1 MSIWV
6 GRGALLAAAICMTAA
21 TATAQQL
28 IPADTRPTQLAQAQ
42 TQARAPTAAS
52 SGESNTV
59 AKVNNWTV
67 GLAGGLPEG
76 TFLRFGAEI
85 SRNLNDSDDLRVLT
99 IVTPGATDN
108 VKDLLYLKGIDIA
121 ITHADVF
128 EHFRNVEKIPNI
140 EKRVNF
146 ISEMYI
152 SELHVL
158 VRPEINSFKDLN
170 GKKVSFH
177 TPGAGPSVTGPILFQ
192 RLGIKVEPVYVNN
205 AIAYEKMKTGE
216 IAALIHT
223 VGKPNDLFTKNKNEH
238 GFKFL
243 AVPFDKFDDFY
254 VPSVFTDEDYP
265 GYVKPGE
272 KVETLGVQAVLAV
285 YNWPRESDRFRRVSR
300 FIDYYF
306 DRFENFHA
314 ARITRNGRAS
324 TWPPRC
330 RAGPATGSR
339 RRSSSRW
346 RRRRRRARVTSLST
360 AAGAPAGRARLPPT
374 MRPSRSA
381 CSSSSWSG
389 ASRKASSDARG
400 PSQRGESVRQT
411 PRASRRAGNRA
422 RLTGC
427 RRPCAATFATLGAMT
442 MPVRWQLA
450 PATRGGIATAMRGK
464 GLALAALAALT
475 ATVAFAAE
483 GRTQRPEARI
493 VVAQTIVAEA
503 PSQTAV
509 QIQTG
514 PSEAIPANSFIRL
527 RGLPRQRFA
536 VGRLRHRAGLL
547 GHPAAEPAGA
557 EGDHPGRRLGPLR
570 ADHQP
575 GQRRRQPCWPK

>member
-1 MSIWV
+1 MSIRV
-6 GRGALLAAAICMTAA
+6 GRGAFLAAAICMTAA
-21 TATAQQL
+21 TATAQETT
-28 IPADTRPTQLAQAQ
+28 PADGRPIILA
-42 TQARAPTAAS
+42 QARAPTAAA
-52 SGESNTV
+52 SGESNAV

-76 TFLRFGAEI
+76 TFLRFAAEI
-85 SRNLNDSDDLRVLT
+85 SRNLNFSDELRVLA

-140 EKRVNF
+140 EKRVTF

-192 RLGIKVEPVYVNN
+192 RLGVKVDPVYINN

-254 VPSVFTDEDYP
+254 VPSVFTAEDYP

-272 KVETLGVQAVLAV
+272 KVETLGVQAVLAA

-306 DRFENFHA
+306 DRFKNFHA
-314 ARITRNGRAS
+314 APYHPKWKSINLAAKVPGWTRYWVAEEK
-324 TWPPRC
+324 
-330 RAGPATGSR
+330 
-339 RRSSSRW
+339 
-346 RRRRRRARVTSLST
+346 LKQM
-360 AAGAPAGRARLPPT
+360 AAQGTRDVVVDTQL
-374 MRPSRSA
+374 
-381 CSSSSWSG
+381 
-389 ASRKASSDARG
+389 
-400 PSQRGESVRQT
+400 VRQQAA
-411 PRASRRAGNRA
+411 RA
-422 RLTGC
+422 
-427 RRPCAATFATLGAMT
+427 
-442 MPVRWQLA
+442 A
-450 PATRGGIATAMRGK
+450 PNN
-464 GLALAALAALT
+464 
-475 ATVAFAAE
+475 AAE
-483 GRTQRPEARI
+483 QERLFQQFLEWTK
-493 VVAQTIVAEA
+493 
-503 PSQTAV
+503 SQGK
-509 QIQTG
+509 Q
-514 PSEAIPANSFIRL
+514 
-527 RGLPRQRFA
+527 
-536 VGRLRHRAGLL
+536 
-547 GHPAAEPAGA
+547 
-557 EGDHPGRRLGPLR
+557 
-570 ADHQP
+570 
-575 GQRRRQPCWPK
+575 